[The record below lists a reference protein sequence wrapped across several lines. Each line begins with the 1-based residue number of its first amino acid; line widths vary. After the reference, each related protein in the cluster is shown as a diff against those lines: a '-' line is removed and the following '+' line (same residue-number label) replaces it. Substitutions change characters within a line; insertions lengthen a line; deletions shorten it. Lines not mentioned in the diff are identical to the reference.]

1 MEILD
6 DVPLASESRGLV
18 ILALFVALALLIV
31 VSRGVRI
38 DIGTIIVG
46 APPKTAA
53 EQPTAL
59 PHTAPPV
66 IPAR

>member
-1 MEILD
+1 MAILD
-6 DVPLASESRGLV
+6 DVRLSSESRGL

-38 DIGTIIVG
+38 DVGAIIVG

-59 PHTAPPV
+59 PHTAPPA